1 MANLFD
7 QKDDKHCTYKGE
19 VYSVRENGM
28 VLRHSKIGGRTRKYD
43 NQWTFGKVNIH
54 TGYLEIASAT
64 IHRIIATAF
73 HGTPPTPQHVVD
85 HIDTNRQNNRPNNLR
100 WVTKL
105 ENILLNPITAR
116 RIAIVCGSVEEF
128 LEDPSK
134 FRGKFPDPSYDWMC
148 AVSEDEAMN
157 CRERLSA
164 WAKSEKFPIGGSLDG
179 WIFTRYTSY
188 EEPVERASI
197 LVQAITQ
204 NTLQRDWQKPS
215 EFPCCPKE
223 YDGNPIEEYNKRLEV
238 GLVFCTNNTYSS
250 NVYKSTLANC
260 GQSIYVITHNEEGMK
275 QWALAEVTFEDG
287 MFVHT
292 SKGTFFEQNGAEKY
306 YTLAQGLEWTGGD
319 GIDDYC

>member
-1 MANLFD
+1 
-7 QKDDKHCTYKGE
+7 
-19 VYSVRENGM
+19 
-28 VLRHSKIGGRTRKYD
+28 
-43 NQWTFGKVNIH
+43 
-54 TGYLEIASAT
+54 
-64 IHRIIATAF
+64 AF
-73 HGTPPTPQHVVD
+73 HGEAPTKEHVVD

-105 ENILLNPITAR
+105 ENIILNPITAR

-148 AVSEDEAMN
+148 AVSEDEAMD

-179 WIFTRYTSY
+179 WIFTRYTSNGD
-188 EEPVERASI
+188 PLERAPI
-197 LVQAITQ
+197 LIEALTP
-204 NTLQRDWQKPS
+204 NALQRDWQKPS
-215 EFPCCPKE
+215 EFPCCPQE
-223 YDGNPIEEYNKRLEV
+223 YVGNPIEEYSKRLNA
-238 GLVFCTNNTYSS
+238 GAIFCSNNTYSS
-250 NVYKSTLANC
+250 SVYKSTIGN
-260 GQSIYVITHNEEGMK
+260 GGNSIYVITRNEDGDGMK
-275 QWALAEVTFEDG
+275 GWALAEITFEDG

-306 YTLAQGLEWTGGD
+306 YTLSQGLEWTGGD